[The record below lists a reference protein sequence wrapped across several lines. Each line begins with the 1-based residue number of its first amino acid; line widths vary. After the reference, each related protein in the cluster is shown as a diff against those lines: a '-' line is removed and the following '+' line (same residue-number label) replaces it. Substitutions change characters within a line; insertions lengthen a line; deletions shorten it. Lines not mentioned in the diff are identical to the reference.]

1 MLIFV
6 LIFPIIG
13 KIFAVSELDNNNNG
27 IDAESGQTA
36 MEMNIVTWGSYMYLR
51 ICVDHPI

>member
-36 MEMNIVTWGSYMYLR
+36 MEMNIVTWGSYY
-51 ICVDHPI
+51 IFA